1 MEFIE
6 IDYKENQKVTGK
18 WLDEDTQLKE
28 PEALKLERDHI
39 SIGVQEDNKIIGWLS
54 GSIFFNAMH
63 VELFAVDS
71 TVRSKGI
78 GGKLLEKAIE
88 IAKEKKLHFIT
99 LETMSFNAPKFY
111 QKHGF
116 EIMKE
121 IDDSPLDNTSHF
133 FMFKDIRWYIQKS
146 ILYYLKTK
154 K

>member
-39 SIGVQEDNKIIGWLS
+39 SIGVQEDNKIIGRLS

-78 GGKLLEKAIE
+78 GGKLLEK
-88 IAKEKKLHFIT
+88 
-99 LETMSFNAPKFY
+99 
-111 QKHGF
+111 
-116 EIMKE
+116 
-121 IDDSPLDNTSHF
+121 SH
-133 FMFKDIRWYIQKS
+133 
-146 ILYYLKTK
+146 
-154 K
+154 